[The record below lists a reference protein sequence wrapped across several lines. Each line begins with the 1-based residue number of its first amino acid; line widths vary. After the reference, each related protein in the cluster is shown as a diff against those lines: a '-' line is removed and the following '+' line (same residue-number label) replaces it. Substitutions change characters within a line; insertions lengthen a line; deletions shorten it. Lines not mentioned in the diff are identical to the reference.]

1 MTHQVNFLIA
11 TLLIAL
17 SMMPT
22 QAYGQ
27 YSFLVSSTEFE
38 IFRDGVVRIIQTLY
52 VNETAPS
59 ISLSLLSRSAEN
71 ILVLDQD
78 NMPLSYELLL
88 SPNMTIITLG
98 AFKVTVDYLAPD
110 LTRKEGSLWTFQVN
124 IPYNATIS
132 LPDQSYIVYL
142 SDLPSSITTKDG
154 RTVIQVLPGFW
165 EISYTLPASP
175 LPSPTPTPT
184 TPNTSPGKTTIPP
197 TAPTPT
203 TPTPSPPASTTEPA
217 ETSGQPVSAV
227 PSMAGY
233 VIIAFVSVGAIGIVL
248 LLVTRRFKAHA
259 LELRPE
265 EKELLQYLVE
275 KGGRALESELRQKF
289 SLPKSSMW
297 RLARRLE
304 RMGYI
309 RINKVGIQ
317 NEIELLRRLEK
328 A

>member
-1 MTHQVNFLIA
+1 
-11 TLLIAL
+11 
-17 SMMPT
+17 
-22 QAYGQ
+22 
-27 YSFLVSSTEFE
+27 
-38 IFRDGVVRIIQTLY
+38 
-52 VNETAPS
+52 
-59 ISLSLLSRSAEN
+59 
-71 ILVLDQD
+71 
-78 NMPLSYELLL
+78 
-88 SPNMTIITLG
+88 
-98 AFKVTVDYLAPD
+98 
-110 LTRKEGSLWTFQVN
+110 
-124 IPYNATIS
+124 
-132 LPDQSYIVYL
+132 
-142 SDLPSSITTKDG
+142 
-154 RTVIQVLPGFW
+154 
-165 EISYTLPASP
+165 
-175 LPSPTPTPT
+175 
-184 TPNTSPGKTTIPP
+184 
-197 TAPTPT
+197 
-203 TPTPSPPASTTEPA
+203 
-217 ETSGQPVSAV
+217 
-227 PSMAGY
+227 MAGY